1 MAARPEDIE
10 TLKMILE
17 VLGDEYIITNKQAN
31 DYLVKNR
38 HDVLTAY
45 DDIILQ
51 HELQRLEKQKPPLKK
66 KKLPS
71 PSSVIEGLDELESA
85 ILRSLEDEP
94 NEGRE
99 ADQKPFE
106 VWINEFSQV
115 NPVRAKLL
123 DLFYQ
128 GGWTVVN
135 PRGDGFCGLY
145 IAAIDFQNNHARNT
159 DPLLLD
165 RVLQVER
172 DGLIELIIDGM
183 KKYYEARD
191 RHNELGIRIPDELG
205 DNMYINIDDNDPT
218 SYFLLTQELLL
229 TNEEFI
235 RTKLRILERL
245 ANTPESVFRYLPYI
259 YKRSYLILTY
269 DSFRNASPFLTT
281 FMPCYA
287 DVVIDALGNAFY
299 PYNDF
304 TNSAVMFND
313 GHYFLLNN
321 PNSAIKAQFVNEII
335 ANKLSDVPIRLW
347 QVRYAMGKRIRKR
360 KVGTQKGRKHKPRTY
375 KPIRHKPRTHKPI
388 KHKPR
393 THKPRTHKL
402 RTHKVKKQ

>member
-1 MAARPEDIE
+1 MTARPEDIE

-38 HDVLTAY
+38 HDVLAAY

-51 HELQRLEKQKPPLKK
+51 HELQRLEKQKPPSKK

-71 PSSVIEGLDELESA
+71 PSYVIEGLDELENA

-94 NEGRE
+94 SEGRE

-106 VWINEFSQV
+106 VWINEFSEE

-123 DLFYQ
+123 NLFNG

-304 TNSAVMFND
+304 TNSAVMFNN

-360 KVGTQKGRKHKPRTY
+360 KVTTKKVGTKKVGTKKVGT
-375 KPIRHKPRTHKPI
+375 
-388 KHKPR
+388 HKPR
-393 THKPRTHKL
+393 THKPRTHKPRTHKP

>member
-304 TNSAVMFND
+304 TNSA
-313 GHYFLLNN
+313 
-321 PNSAIKAQFVNEII
+321 IKAQFVNEII